1 METGMYFWI
10 VILKQGIQFHDI
22 VTWNFSASQIPF
34 SKLKIIFIQHR
45 HSQSKILLL
54 YLMLYAYIIHDC
66 WNAAHDI
73 LIASAETLCEL
84 INSPWVSFSTV
95 LFKAAIH
102 LTGQNHLTLACLE
115 PLDHGAV
122 PLGQLVAVPSL
133 LELAEGREPFPVPP
147 SLGTLQLS
155 GTHTQALASFVSWFA
170 QHWGWSKHRIPAA
183 WIGTMTRLDHIV
195 QSVAGTKWLLS
206 RNLITE
212 SSNVQD
218 AKNYMRQNTNSLL
231 KFDMRFRIW
240 FKGFFFFFNKK
251 SRVLHCPLPK
261 SIPSAAVNFPKWFAE
276 TVK

>member
-102 LTGQNHLTLACLE
+102 LTGQNHWILACLE

-122 PLGQLVAVPSL
+122 PLVAVPSL
-133 LELAEGREPFPVPP
+133 LELDEGREPLPLPP
-147 SLGTLQLS
+147 PWALCSSLAH
-155 GTHTQALASFVSWFA
+155 THKLWPHVSAVSALGLEQTQNSCSVDRDHDKAGS
-170 QHWGWSKHRIPAA
+170 HRAVC
-183 WIGTMTRLDHIV
+183 G
-195 QSVAGTKWLLS
+195 
-206 RNLITE
+206 RNQVIT
-212 SSNVQD
+212 
-218 AKNYMRQNTNSLL
+218 
-231 KFDMRFRIW
+231 I
-240 FKGFFFFFNKK
+240 KK
-251 SRVLHCPLPK
+251 SNYWVIKCARCQKLHE
-261 SIPSAAVNFPKWFAE
+261 AE
-276 TVK
+276 YK